1 MSTPRH
7 MGRARVP
14 DSPNKLQRREPLRG
28 PSHVSSHSADERES
42 DLPASQRVT
51 DYYARA
57 SLSVRF
63 YDNLCRNSPSL
74 RGDID
79 FYLARLGST
88 PKRVLE
94 LGCGTGRVALSLARH
109 GHSVVGVDL
118 AAPMLQRAQAKL
130 KRLPR
135 EHADRL
141 RFQRGDLLSLKLS
154 APFDAVF
161 LPFFVFNHL
170 EGRSKRAQA
179 LRTIARHL
187 KQDGFAVIHACS
199 RERLLT
205 PPPPKRPGKIIR
217 FADSRARLEVTWPP
231 PELDQGRRMRTQLVE
246 YQYFSPDGAL
256 LESSSERLV
265 YYWFPH
271 AEVEREA
278 FQAGLKVVERWTSF
292 RDDAGREAIYILRRL
307 GTGTDATV

>member
-1 MSTPRH
+1 MN
-7 MGRARVP
+7 G
-14 DSPNKLQRREPLRG
+14 
-28 PSHVSSHSADERES
+28 
-42 DLPASQRVT
+42 PASQRVT

-63 YDNLCRNSPSL
+63 YDNLCRISRSL

-94 LGCGTGRVALSLARH
+94 LGCGTGRVALNLAGH

-141 RFQRGDLLSLKLS
+141 RFQRGDLLNLKLP

-170 EGRSKRAQA
+170 KGRSKRAQA
-179 LRTIARHL
+179 LRTIALHL

-199 RERLLT
+199 RKGLLT
-205 PPPPKRPGKIIR
+205 SPPPKRPGATIR
-217 FADSRARLEVTWPP
+217 FAYSKARLEVTWQS
-231 PELDQGRRMRTQLVE
+231 PEIDLRRRMRARLVE
-246 YQYFSPDGAL
+246 FQSSPRTGPCLNRQASGWYITGFRMQKSSARLFRPDLRWSSDGPASGTTRA
-256 LESSSERLV
+256 EKRSIFCDVSERAQMLLV
-265 YYWFPH
+265 RRRTHNGFS
-271 AEVEREA
+271 
-278 FQAGLKVVERWTSF
+278 LDMS
-292 RDDAGREAIYILRRL
+292 GR
-307 GTGTDATV
+307 

>member
-1 MSTPRH
+1 MHLRFS
-7 MGRARVP
+7 
-14 DSPNKLQRREPLRG
+14 DDREG
-28 PSHVSSHSADERES
+28 
-42 DLPASQRVT
+42 DLPASQSVT

-63 YDNLCRNSPSL
+63 YDALCRTNPSV

-79 FYLARLGST
+79 FYLAQLGPT

-135 EHADRL
+135 EHSARL
-141 RFQRGDLLSLKLS
+141 RFQHGDLLNLKLP

-161 LPFFVFNHL
+161 LPFYVFNHL
-170 EGRSKRAQA
+170 DGRRQRAKA
-179 LRTIARHL
+179 LRTISRHL
-187 KQDGFAVIHACS
+187 KEDGFAVIHACS

-205 PPPPKRPGKIIR
+205 PHRPKRPGVTIR
-217 FADSRARLEVTWPP
+217 FADTQARLEVTWHA
-231 PELDQGRRMRTQLVE
+231 PEFDQGRRMKTRLVE
-246 YQYFSPDGAL
+246 YQYFSPEGAL
-256 LESSSERLV
+256 LESSSERLI
-265 YYWFPH
+265 YCWFPH
-271 AEVEREA
+271 AEVERAA
-278 FQAGLKVVERWTSF
+278 FQAGLKVVERRTGF
-292 RDDAGREAIYILRRL
+292 GDDAGREAIYILRRL
-307 GTGTDATV
+307 GTGTDATGVTNS